1 MIDLCEALE
10 RYLKCGIIERGTFSS
25 GRTRDIDSSFD
36 NARATAVDAGDCG
49 GRDCALFLGG
59 LFSAK
64 LERSLRLSEGEH
76 GKCDVDEVDE
86 VADIIDDDDDDDTK
100 EDDAREEATEDA
112 TIGSVELSGD

>member
-36 NARATAVDAGDCG
+36 KARATAVDAGDCG

-59 LFSAK
+59 LFGTEP
-64 LERSLRLSEGEH
+64 ERSLRLSEGEH

-86 VADIIDDDDDDDTK
+86 EVDIIDDDDDTK
-100 EDDAREEATEDA
+100 EDDAKEEATEDA
-112 TIGSVELSGD
+112 TIGCVELSGD